1 MYSCWKSILSEYI
14 YRLHQAT
21 SNIRDWSYPKTEWFH
36 VPEPISMAGQ
46 RRQNCESS
54 CQVTGHA
61 RVFGEGGGGGSA
73 LMERSLKKKK
83 WTISPNL
90 CCYIESKKDSDLKS
104 MEQNKDKE
112 IFHNPFLIEKHN
124 EVKATHNFTWKIYK

>member
-1 MYSCWKSILSEYI
+1 M
-14 YRLHQAT
+14 
-21 SNIRDWSYPKTEWFH
+21 
-36 VPEPISMAGQ
+36 PEPISMAGQ

-83 WTISPNL
+83 NEQFPPISAVTL
-90 CCYIESKKDSDLKS
+90 RVKK
-104 MEQNKDKE
+104 
-112 IFHNPFLIEKHN
+112 ILI
-124 EVKATHNFTWKIYK
+124 